1 MISFSHRVFMEV
13 AANLS
18 FSKAAQ
24 TLFITQPAISK
35 HIKGLEDQYKVPLFE
50 RKGNSILL
58 TEAGKKLN
66 EYLLQAT
73 EIQRKAEYDLSVL
86 SSLSLAEGHLRL
98 GASTTIALY
107 ILPRILSGFQRQYA
121 SVDVQLVN
129 RNSEYILNALLSHE
143 VDIGIIEVDNKLT
156 TVSYIPFMSDEVIP
170 VCSAKS
176 PLAGKSLTL
185 KQLVKTPLA
194 LRERGS
200 GTLNALLR
208 SLAALHIKPADLA
221 IKIRLG
227 GTEALKNFLLAD
239 QCLGFMPRPSIIRE
253 LSEGDLVE
261 VPIDGLKITRD
272 FYFIRRKGTEDYGLT
287 TNFINYALQH
297 NSRA

>member
-1 MISFSHRVFMEV
+1 MISFSHRVFMQV
-13 AANLS
+13 AANLG

-35 HIKGLEDQYKVPLFE
+35 HVKALEDQYKVPLFE

-73 EIQRKAEYDLSVL
+73 EIERKIEYDLSVVSQL
-86 SSLSLAEGHLRL
+86 SQAAGHLRL

-107 ILPRILSGFQRQYA
+107 ILPPILSGFQRQYA
-121 SVDVQLVN
+121 NVDVQLVN
-129 RNSEYILNALLSHE
+129 RNSEYILNALLNHE

-156 TVSYIPFMSDEVIP
+156 TVAYRPFMSDEVIP

-185 KQLVKTPLA
+185 KQFIKTPLA

-200 GTLNALLR
+200 GTLNALRRAL
-208 SLAALHIKPADLA
+208 SALHIKSADLSV
-221 IKIRLG
+221 KIRLG

-239 QCLGFMPRPSIIRE
+239 QCLGFMPRPSIIRQ
-253 LSEGDLVE
+253 LNEGDLVE
-261 VPIDGLKITRD
+261 VPIEGLKITRD
-272 FYFIRRKGTEDYGLT
+272 FFFIRRKGTEDYGLT
-287 TNFINYALQH
+287 SNFMEYALKH
-297 NSRA
+297 V

>member
-1 MISFSHRVFMEV
+1 MEV

-18 FSKAAQ
+18 FSKAAR
-24 TLFITQPAISK
+24 TLFVTQPAISK
-35 HIKGLEDQYKVPLFE
+35 HVKALEDQYKVPLFE

-73 EIQRKAEYDLSVL
+73 EIERKIEYEFSVL
-86 SSLSLAEGHLRL
+86 SSLSQAAGNLRL

-107 ILPRILSGFQRQYA
+107 IMPSILSGFQQEYNN
-121 SVDVQLVN
+121 VDIQLVN
-129 RNSEYILNALLSHE
+129 RNSEYILSALLNHE

-156 TVSYIPFMSDEVIP
+156 TVSYHPFMSDEVIP

-176 PLAGKSLTL
+176 PLAGKSLSL
-185 KQLVKTPLA
+185 KQFTKTPLA

-200 GTLNALLR
+200 GTLNALLK
-208 SLAALHIKPADLA
+208 SLSVLNIKPADLSV
-221 IKIRLG
+221 KIRLG

-253 LSEGDLVE
+253 LKEGDLVE

-272 FYFIRRKGTEDYGLT
+272 FFFIRRKGTEDFGLT
-287 TNFINYALQH
+287 TNFINYALTH
-297 NSRA
+297 IGG

>member
-1 MISFSHRVFMEV
+1 MISFAHRVFMEV

-24 TLFITQPAISK
+24 VLFVTQPAISK
-35 HIKGLEDQYKVPLFE
+35 HVKALEDQYKVPLFE

-73 EIQRKAEYDLSVL
+73 EIERKAEYDLSVL
-86 SSLSLAEGHLRL
+86 SNVTQAAGHLRL

-107 ILPRILSGFQRQYA
+107 ILPSILSGYQQQYPN
-121 SVDVQLVN
+121 VHVQLLN
-129 RNSEYILNALLSHE
+129 RNSEYVLNALLNHE

-156 TVSYIPFMSDEVIP
+156 TVSYKPFMSDEVIP
-170 VCSAKS
+170 VCSANS
-176 PLAGKSLTL
+176 PFAGKSITL
-185 KQLVKTPLA
+185 KQLVKTPIA

-200 GTLNALLR
+200 GTLNALLK
-208 SLAALHIKPADLA
+208 SLAEHHIKPADLNV
-221 IKIRLG
+221 KIRLG

-239 QCLGFMPRPSIIRE
+239 QCLGFMPRPSITRQ
-253 LSEGDLVE
+253 LAEGDLVE
-261 VPIDGLKITRD
+261 VPVEGLKIIRD
-272 FYFIRRKGTEDYGLT
+272 FYFIRRKGTEDFGLT
-287 TNFINYALQH
+287 GNFINYALQYM
-297 NSRA
+297 